1 MIEENAENQGDKIII
16 GDSEFKLD
24 TSKENTSFGEIAP
37 QEDISIAVNKQNSPS
52 GSIVLENS
60 IVDRLRD
67 LEAIVARIKEQR
79 RVARR
84 SSRRA

>member
-1 MIEENAENQGDKIII
+1 MA
-16 GDSEFKLD
+16 
-24 TSKENTSFGEIAP
+24 A
-37 QEDISIAVNKQNSPS
+37 NKQNSPS